1 MSNVVRPS
9 PWIFVVIVY
18 VIVCM
23 FAISQVEVPR
33 RDYIFNSACKYN
45 CWNHGSKCDF
55 ALMKISANKV
65 PASAQKAAL
74 QVYKWSD
81 EAGENMEIYGYG
93 NTGRADEFPTV
104 SVPLQARCCMIY
116 LELKFAWRR
125 APLYIPFFF
134 LIMFEKVRRCHQ
146 MLDAEDVGQRLFR
159 HAQNVVT
166 SVSQSILKYKMDCTI
181 PPPRLLEGLSSAGD
195 SGGYVGDDMVVISM
209 WT

>member
-9 PWIFVVIVY
+9 PWIFVVIMY

-23 FAISQVEVPR
+23 FAISQVVVPR

-45 CWNHGSKCDF
+45 CGNHGSKCDF

-74 QVYKWSD
+74 QVYKWGD
-81 EAGENMEIYGYG
+81 EAGENIEIYGYG

-134 LIMFEKVRRCHQ
+134 LSCLKRC
-146 MLDAEDVGQRLFR
+146 D
-159 HAQNVVT
+159 
-166 SVSQSILKYKMDCTI
+166 
-181 PPPRLLEGLSSAGD
+181 
-195 SGGYVGDDMVVISM
+195 VVIKCLTRRTWAKGFFATPRM
-209 WT
+209 WSRACPKAS

>member
-1 MSNVVRPS
+1 MSNVVRLS

-23 FAISQVEVPR
+23 FAISQAIVPR

-45 CWNHGSKCDF
+45 CGNHGSKCDF

-116 LELKFAWRR
+116 LELASVWRR
-125 APLYIPFFF
+125 ARLNRMLHIAPHFFEF
-134 LIMFEKVRRCHQ
+134 
-146 MLDAEDVGQRLFR
+146 
-159 HAQNVVT
+159 
-166 SVSQSILKYKMDCTI
+166 
-181 PPPRLLEGLSSAGD
+181 
-195 SGGYVGDDMVVISM
+195 
-209 WT
+209 